1 MAKIQNKPVERAS
14 DIAYNLIREAIV
26 SGEFQYGTK
35 LSKRAMADFC
45 GVSIIPVIEAL
56 NRLESEG
63 LVESNPY
70 YGSRVIEIN
79 EQRIDDSNL
88 LREAIETQIVRV
100 LCFTLG
106 LDEINLLKNLATEL
120 DKLVGKEHTSD
131 SFYESHYAF
140 HFKLAELTR
149 SNTMVD
155 MLNRIHLFELL
166 VNAEER
172 YKGLAHSISKYSHLE
187 IVETIAQR
195 NPDEASKVMR
205 HHIYRSQAVNTPIW
219 VIE

>member
-1 MAKIQNKPVERAS
+1 MIESQNNIERAS
-14 DIAYNLIREAIV
+14 DIAYRKIREAIV
-26 SGEFQYGTK
+26 SGKFQYGKK
-35 LSKRAMADFC
+35 LSKRAMAEYC

-56 NRLESEG
+56 NRLESKG

-106 LDEINLLKNLATEL
+106 IDEINVLKTMAINL
-120 DKLVGKEHTSD
+120 DKMVRKEHSDD

-140 HFKLAELTR
+140 HYKLAELTR
-149 SNTMVD
+149 SNSMVET
-155 MLNRIHLFELL
+155 LNKIHLFEML
-166 VNAEER
+166 VNSEES
-172 YKGLAHSISKYSHLE
+172 YKELTQYTMMYSHLDIIE
-187 IVETIAQR
+187 AIAQR
-195 NPDEASKVMR
+195 NPEEASYAMR
-205 HHIYRSQAVNTPIW
+205 HHIYRSQATKTPIW
-219 VIE
+219 VKN